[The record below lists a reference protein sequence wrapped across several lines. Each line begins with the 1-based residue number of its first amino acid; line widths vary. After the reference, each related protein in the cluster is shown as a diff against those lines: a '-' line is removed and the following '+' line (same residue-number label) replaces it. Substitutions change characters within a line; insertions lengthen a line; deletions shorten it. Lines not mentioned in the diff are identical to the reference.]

1 MTESKL
7 KLLHHRST
15 IGETLTAGERA
26 ALKAWY
32 AENDAKEAKTLE
44 KALQGDPAK
53 ILNEQLPAVARQ
65 LVAAARQFQEIIAT
79 NAELRREILALK
91 SKRSRKS
98 ADCAA

>member
-1 MTESKL
+1 MTEAKL

-32 AENDAKEAKTLE
+32 AQNDAKEAKLLE

-53 ILNEQLPAVARQ
+53 LLNEQLPGIARQ
-65 LVAAARQFQEIIAT
+65 LVEAARQFQEIIAA
-79 NAELRREILALK
+79 NAELRREIAECK
-91 SKRSRKS
+91 SRLH
-98 ADCAA
+98 ANA